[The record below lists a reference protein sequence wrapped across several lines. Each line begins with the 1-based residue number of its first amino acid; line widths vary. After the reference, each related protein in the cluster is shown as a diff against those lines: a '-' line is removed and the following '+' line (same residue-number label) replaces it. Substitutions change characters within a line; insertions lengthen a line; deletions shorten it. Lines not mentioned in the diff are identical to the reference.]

1 MCPIHGGKDQTHIT
15 IQPGHA
21 LLMTY
26 KRKDHRISS
35 CMVAKGKT
43 DLKRFAP
50 LVTEIQVWRATCPP
64 DRVQDHAASP
74 RARASRPRL

>member
-35 CMVAKGKT
+35 CIGYCIRYCQGCA
-43 DLKRFAP
+43 DAP
-50 LVTEIQVWRATCPP
+50 SS
-64 DRVQDHAASP
+64 SP
-74 RARASRPRL
+74 SHGAISGAHGEQ